1 MPFNYAPL
9 KSSSARLIDRF
20 GYDVTIVRGATVYPV
35 RIVMINYL
43 PTDIDGELI
52 KQTDR
57 KALLAGKDWSTG
69 KDLTFTPN
77 PETDKLHDGANGK
90 LLRIVN
96 VTPTA
101 PAGEGDTLVYELQ
114 LRR

>member
-9 KSSSARLIDRF
+9 KSSAARLIDRF
-20 GYDVTIVRGATVYPV
+20 GYDVTIVRDGSTIYPV

-57 KALLAGKDWSTG
+57 KALLAGLG
-69 KDLTFTPN
+69 LTFTPN
-77 PETDKLHDGANGK
+77 PNTDKLHDGANGK
-90 LLRIVN
+90 LLQIVN

-101 PAGEGDTLVYELQ
+101 PAGDSLVYELQ

>member
-9 KSSSARLIDRF
+9 SATAVRLIDRF
-20 GYDVTIVRGATVYPV
+20 GYDVTIVRSGSTIYPV
-35 RIVMINYL
+35 RIVMVSYE
-43 PTDIDGELI
+43 PKDVDGDLI

-57 KALLAGKDWSTG
+57 KALLAGEG
-69 KDLTFTPN
+69 LTFTPN
-77 PETDKLHDGANGK
+77 GETDRLNDRGT

-96 VTPTA
+96 VTPTS
-101 PAGEGDTLVYELQ
+101 PAGVAIIYEIQ